1 LLDQPAEKAVER
13 LDSRIAGDAVKP
25 RIFEDLGSTE
35 IGQPVG
41 HRTPERRAPAGAGE
55 EHERRHGVGDK
66 GFGFLLGARCAR
78 WPRRAM
84 KIAIL
89 AFATGKPLNVVGPDA
104 MKHARFTAEQE
115 AFAAVAP

>member
-1 LLDQPAEKAVER
+1 
-13 LDSRIAGDAVKP
+13 
-25 RIFEDLGSTE
+25 
-35 IGQPVG
+35 
-41 HRTPERRAPAGAGE
+41 
-55 EHERRHGVGDK
+55 
-66 GFGFLLGARCAR
+66 
-78 WPRRAM
+78 M